1 MEIDAKLI
9 GGRIKDRRIT
19 LNITQKD
26 LATQVG
32 VSGSAINQFE
42 KGEKVPAAGTL
53 IKLAEAL
60 DVSSDYLLGVGDK
73 DEIFLDK
80 RVKQAF
86 NDFITLNKRDR
97 MQIMSNINFLRDQ
110 AKKNPLIKK

>member
-1 MEIDAKLI
+1 LEIDGKLI
-9 GGRIKDRRIT
+9 GERIKGRRIT
-19 LNITQKD
+19 LSIAQKE

-32 VSGSAINQFE
+32 VSASAINQFE
-42 KGEKVPAAGTL
+42 KGEKVPSASTL

-60 DVSSDYLLGVGDK
+60 DVSSDYLLGVSDK

-97 MQIMSNINFLRDQ
+97 MQIMSNINFLKDQ
-110 AKKNPLIKK
+110 SRKNPLRRK